1 MSRIFNRDNG
11 KHEILGVQQVKPL
24 ELATQMTL
32 DVPNAWGVLLAIV
45 EACRAL
51 PVDKDQY
58 AKYLVL
64 KDPNKVR
71 GVCVCVCVVLH
82 CHGDLPF

>member
-1 MSRIFNRDNG
+1 MSRIFNRDNS

-32 DVPNAWGVLLAIV
+32 DVPNAWGVLLAVI

-51 PVDKDQY
+51 PVDEDRT

-64 KDPNKVR
+64 KDPNKVG
-71 GVCVCVCVVLH
+71 GVLFCLH
-82 CHGDLPF
+82 AKEFAF